1 MRNRLQVILALAVA
15 VFGITGA
22 AFAQVAQIAGRVSD
36 PAGSVV
42 PEARIVVTNVDTGA
56 AREAMSNDQGYYTM
70 PSLSPGNYR
79 VSVQKEGFKS
89 IARSGMQ
96 LLSDDKARLDFVL
109 ELGTLSESV
118 TVTADVGLL
127 QVESADLGKS
137 ITTYEYNRL
146 PLIQVGRMR
155 QPSSFLFLTPG
166 VQGALDLNGVE
177 NTSATN
183 QIQVHGGLKQNT
195 EVLLDGLS
203 GGQSR
208 TIGSMNEMSPPVD
221 AVREFKVQSS
231 QVSAEY
237 GHSGS
242 ALVNFTIKSG
252 TNELHGSGS
261 EYLRNDQLDARNWLA
276 PTRVLTRQNEFGV
289 TVGGPILL
297 PKLYNGKDKSFFF
310 FAYSGSRKRG
320 LDNIQLIRIP
330 TPDFVKGDLSGL
342 ADSKGVRTPIY
353 DPRTTRADG
362 KGGFLRD
369 PFAGNRSPPTASIP
383 FRPKLPR

>member
-1 MRNRLQVILALAVA
+1 MRSRLQILSALALAIA
-15 VFGITGA
+15 VFGITGV
-22 AFAQVAQIAGRVSD
+22 AFGQVAQVAGRVSD

-42 PEARIVVTNVDTGA
+42 PEARIVITNVETGA
-56 AREAMSNDQGYYTM
+56 ARETTSNDQGYYNM

-79 VSVQKEGFKS
+79 VTVQKEGFKS

-155 QPSSFLFLTPG
+155 QPANFLFLTPG

-183 QIQVHGGLKQNT
+183 QIQVHGGMKQNT

-208 TIGSMNEMSPPVD
+208 TIG
-221 AVREFKVQSS
+221 A
-231 QVSAEY
+231 
-237 GHSGS
+237 
-242 ALVNFTIKSG
+242 
-252 TNELHGSGS
+252 
-261 EYLRNDQLDARNWLA
+261 
-276 PTRVLTRQNEFGV
+276 
-289 TVGGPILL
+289 
-297 PKLYNGKDKSFFF
+297 
-310 FAYSGSRKRG
+310 
-320 LDNIQLIRIP
+320 
-330 TPDFVKGDLSGL
+330 
-342 ADSKGVRTPIY
+342 
-353 DPRTTRADG
+353 
-362 KGGFLRD
+362 
-369 PFAGNRSPPTASIP
+369 
-383 FRPKLPR
+383 